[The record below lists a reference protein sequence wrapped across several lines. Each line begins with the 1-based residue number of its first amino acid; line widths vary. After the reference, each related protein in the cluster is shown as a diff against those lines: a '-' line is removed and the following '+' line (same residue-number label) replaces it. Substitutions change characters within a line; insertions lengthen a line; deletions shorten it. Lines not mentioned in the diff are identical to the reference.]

1 MPTEQAIQALLE
13 QQRAHFFSG
22 RTLPVQAR
30 IQALDRLEQAI
41 LDHEEDLYQALQ
53 ADLGKSRMEAFL
65 CEISLT
71 LSELRYVRRH
81 VRRWA
86 RKSRSSPPWPSSPA
100 GALF

>member
-53 ADLGKSRMEAFL
+53 ADLGKSRMEAVL
-65 CEISLT
+65 GEI
-71 LSELRYVRRH
+71 
-81 VRRWA
+81 A
-86 RKSRSSPPWPSSPA
+86 MCADMCGAGPGKSRSSPPWPSSPA